1 MIIEQ
6 FLHWHLLYSKQ
17 IKEFF
22 ATNDVANRNMEG
34 KFVLQRIWHCV
45 FYFAILH
52 PLTQV
57 TLLVT
62 PNSTMSVPTCP

>member
-34 KFVLQRIWHCV
+34 KFVLQRI
-45 FYFAILH
+45 
-52 PLTQV
+52 
-57 TLLVT
+57 
-62 PNSTMSVPTCP
+62 